1 MLASVKR
8 LHGHLTIGA
17 GFGLL
22 TLLALSVLSIPVG
35 AEDLPV
41 FRQGMWDFQRTVGTQ
56 KMKTQKC
63 ASPNDDMKRQNAM
76 LEKAGCHFAPLKKA
90 GKTYT
95 FTAECTGK
103 NPSITSHTTTV
114 ITVESDSAYTLQV
127 DATAGG
133 QSTKELLTA
142 RRIGDCKN

>member
-8 LHGHLTIGA
+8 LHGHLTIGT

-22 TLLALSVLSIPVG
+22 TLLALSVLSIPVS

-56 KMKTQKC
+56 KMNTQRC
-63 ASPNDDMKRQNAM
+63 ASPNDDMKRQNGM
-76 LEKAGCHFAPLKKA
+76 LEKAGCHFSPFEKA

-95 FTAECTGK
+95 STAECTVK
-103 NPSITSHTTTV
+103 SQSSHTTTV
-114 ITVESDSAYTLQV
+114 ITVESDSAYTVQV
-127 DATAGG
+127 DGTANG

-142 RRIGDCKN
+142 RRTGDCKR